1 MPRKRFFYARNLLV
15 AGMENFMLLK
25 MEEIKQQLRLE
36 EDYLEE
42 DSLLSVLGGAVQT
55 RTETFLNRKL
65 YEKQTDIPDTDPDG
79 LALPDDVKL
88 GMLMLLTHFYENR
101 SSVSE
106 VEKLEMP
113 QSYTWLV
120 GPYRFIPL

>member
-1 MPRKRFFYARNLLV
+1 
-15 AGMENFMLLK
+15 MLLK
-25 MEEIKQQLRLE
+25 MAEIKQQLRLE

-120 GPYRFIPL
+120 GPYKFIPL